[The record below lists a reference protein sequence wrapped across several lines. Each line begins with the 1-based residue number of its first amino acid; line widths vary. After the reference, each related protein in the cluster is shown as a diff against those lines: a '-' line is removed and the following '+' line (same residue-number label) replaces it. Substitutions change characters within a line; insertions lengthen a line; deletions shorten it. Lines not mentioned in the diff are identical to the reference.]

1 MDKSIITIKQA
12 HSIENV
18 ISKSR
23 FIAYI
28 KPVSTENEAKAFID
42 EIKTKH
48 KDATHNCS
56 AYTVGPEMNIQ
67 KANDDGEPSGTAG
80 IPMLEILKKQ
90 EIHNVCVVVTR
101 YFGGIKLGAGGLIR
115 AYSVAVRD
123 VIYDIGRVELREAI
137 PVTVTLDYDQT
148 GKFEYELASTTFL
161 LREQFYTDKV
171 SYQID
176 VVKNEYDAFIDFL
189 NRITSG
195 NYDLKQEDLKLL
207 PFDIETIK

>member
-56 AYTVGPEMNIQ
+56 AYNVGPEMNIQ
-67 KANDDGEPSGTAG
+67 KANDDGEPRGTAG

-115 AYSVAVRD
+115 AYSGAVRD

-207 PFDIETIK
+207 PFDIETN

>member
-80 IPMLEILKKQ
+80 IPMLEILKKL

-115 AYSVAVRD
+115 AYSGAVRD

-207 PFDIETIK
+207 PFEIETN

>member
-1 MDKSIITIKQA
+1 MDKSIITIKQV

-80 IPMLEILKKQ
+80 IPMLEILKKL
-90 EIHNVCVVVTR
+90 ETHNVCVVVTR

-115 AYSVAVRD
+115 AYSGAVRD

-176 VVKNEYDAFIDFL
+176 VVKNEYDAFINFL

-207 PFDIETIK
+207 PFDIETN

>member
-56 AYTVGPEMNIQ
+56 GYTVGPEMNIQ

-115 AYSVAVRD
+115 AYSGAVRD

-207 PFDIETIK
+207 PFDIETN

>member
-42 EIKTKH
+42 EIKIKH

-80 IPMLEILKKQ
+80 IPMLEILKKL

-115 AYSVAVRD
+115 AYSGAVRD

-176 VVKNEYDAFIDFL
+176 VVKNEYDTFIDFL

-195 NYDLKQEDLKLL
+195 NYDLKQEDIKLL
-207 PFDIETIK
+207 PFDIETN

>member
-23 FIAYI
+23 FIAHI

-80 IPMLEILKKQ
+80 IPMLEILKKL

-115 AYSVAVRD
+115 AYSGAVRD

-207 PFDIETIK
+207 PFEIETN

>member
-42 EIKTKH
+42 EIKIKH

-56 AYTVGPEMNIQ
+56 AYTVGPERNIQ

-80 IPMLEILKKQ
+80 IPMLEILKKL

-115 AYSVAVRD
+115 AYSGAVRD
-123 VIYDIGRVELREAI
+123 VIYDMGRVELREAI

-176 VVKNEYDAFIDFL
+176 VVKNEYDTFIDFL

-195 NYDLKQEDLKLL
+195 NYDLKQEDIKLL
-207 PFDIETIK
+207 PFDIETN

>member
-115 AYSVAVRD
+115 AYSGAVCD

-207 PFDIETIK
+207 PFDIETN

>member
-67 KANDDGEPSGTAG
+67 KANEDGEPSGTAG
-80 IPMLEILKKQ
+80 IPMLEILKKL

-115 AYSVAVRD
+115 AYSGAVRD

-207 PFDIETIK
+207 PFDIETN

>member
-80 IPMLEILKKQ
+80 IPMLEILKKL

-115 AYSVAVRD
+115 AYSGAVRD

-207 PFDIETIK
+207 PFDIETN

>member
-28 KPVSTENEAKAFID
+28 KPVLTENEAKAFID

-80 IPMLEILKKQ
+80 IPMLEILKKL

-115 AYSVAVRD
+115 AYSGTVRD

-137 PVTVTLDYDQT
+137 QVTVTLDYDQT

-207 PFDIETIK
+207 PFDIETN

>member
-115 AYSVAVRD
+115 AYSGAVRD

-195 NYDLKQEDLKLL
+195 NYNLKQEDLKLL
-207 PFDIETIK
+207 PFDIETN

>member
-115 AYSVAVRD
+115 AYSGAVRD
-123 VIYDIGRVELREAI
+123 AIYDIGRVELREAI

-207 PFDIETIK
+207 PFDIETN

>member
-80 IPMLEILKKQ
+80 IPMLEILKKL

-115 AYSVAVRD
+115 AYSGAVRD
-123 VIYDIGRVELREAI
+123 VIYDMGRVELREAI

-207 PFDIETIK
+207 PFEIETN

>member
-115 AYSVAVRD
+115 AYSGAVRD

-207 PFDIETIK
+207 PFFI

>member
-42 EIKTKH
+42 AIKTKH

-115 AYSVAVRD
+115 AYSGAVRD

-207 PFDIETIK
+207 PFDIETN

>member
-42 EIKTKH
+42 EIKIKH

-80 IPMLEILKKQ
+80 IPMLEILKKL

-115 AYSVAVRD
+115 AYSGAVRD

-195 NYDLKQEDLKLL
+195 NYDLQQEDIKLL
-207 PFDIETIK
+207 PFDIETN

>member
-42 EIKTKH
+42 AIKIKH
-48 KDATHNCS
+48 KDATHDCA

-80 IPMLEILKKQ
+80 IPMLEILKKL

-115 AYSVAVRD
+115 AYSGAVRD
-123 VIYDIGRVELREAI
+123 VIYDMGRVELREAI

-176 VVKNEYDAFIDFL
+176 VVKNEYDTFIDFL

-195 NYDLKQEDLKLL
+195 NYDLKQEDIKLL
-207 PFDIETIK
+207 PFDIETN

>member
-48 KDATHNCS
+48 KYATHNCS

-115 AYSVAVRD
+115 AYSGAVRD

-207 PFDIETIK
+207 PFDIETN

>member
-115 AYSVAVRD
+115 AYSGAVRD

-148 GKFEYELASTTFL
+148 GKFEYELVSTTFL

-207 PFDIETIK
+207 PFDIETN

>member
-80 IPMLEILKKQ
+80 IPMLEILKKL

-115 AYSVAVRD
+115 AYSGAVRD

-137 PVTVTLDYDQT
+137 QVTVTLDYDQT

-176 VVKNEYDAFIDFL
+176 VVKNEYDTFIDFL

-207 PFDIETIK
+207 PFDIETN

>member
-67 KANDDGEPSGTAG
+67 KANDDGEPSG

-115 AYSVAVRD
+115 AYSGAVRD

-207 PFDIETIK
+207 PFDIETN

>member
-42 EIKTKH
+42 AIKTKH

-80 IPMLEILKKQ
+80 IPMLEILKKL

-115 AYSVAVRD
+115 AYSGAVRD

-176 VVKNEYDAFIDFL
+176 VVKNEYDTFIDFL

-207 PFDIETIK
+207 PFDIETN

>member
-115 AYSVAVRD
+115 AYSGAVRD

-195 NYDLKQEDLKLL
+195 NYDLRQEDLKLL
-207 PFDIETIK
+207 PFDIETN

>member
-1 MDKSIITIKQA
+1 MDKYIITIKQA

-80 IPMLEILKKQ
+80 IPMLEILKKL

-115 AYSVAVRD
+115 AYSGAVRD

-207 PFDIETIK
+207 PFEIETN

>member
-56 AYTVGPEMNIQ
+56 AYTVGQEMNIQ
-67 KANDDGEPSGTAG
+67 KENDDGEPSGTAG

-115 AYSVAVRD
+115 AYSGAVRD

-207 PFDIETIK
+207 PFDIETN

>member
-115 AYSVAVRD
+115 AYSGAVRD

-176 VVKNEYDAFIDFL
+176 VVKNEYDAFHSRCIAQL
-189 NRITSG
+189 VRA
-195 NYDLKQEDLKLL
+195 
-207 PFDIETIK
+207 PH

>member
-67 KANDDGEPSGTAG
+67 KVNDDGEPSGTAG

-115 AYSVAVRD
+115 AYSGAVRD

-207 PFDIETIK
+207 PFDIETN